1 MRIIKYNVEQKLILL
16 LSIFSILFALYVEF
30 FLGHKPCNL
39 CLLQRV
45 PYVITIILIIFVSI
59 FKNLEKISFLLL
71 SLIFFSAT
79 FLSLY
84 HVGIEQGII
93 IESAVCGSNIDIST
107 TNKEEIL
114 KQLNKKQISCKA
126 VTFTIFGQSLA
137 TINVIIS
144 FILSVITL
152 KIFMN
157 YEKK

>member
-107 TNKEEIL
+107 TNKE
-114 KQLNKKQISCKA
+114 
-126 VTFTIFGQSLA
+126 
-137 TINVIIS
+137 
-144 FILSVITL
+144 
-152 KIFMN
+152 
-157 YEKK
+157 